1 METLIQIGYLVA
13 LVCFVLGIKGM
24 SHPDT
29 ARRGNWTLAFGMGL
43 ATLVTLMQPGINN
56 MLWIFI
62 SLALGSWWGLRMSSK
77 AQMTEMPQMV
87 SLLNGFGGLAAA
99 LVALSE
105 VMDMFYGV
113 ALEKLIIRVM
123 GMGVLGNYYLIFYL
137 VTLMISLAV
146 GGISFTGS
154 VMAMAKLNGKVS
166 GQPVRFPMQGLI
178 TNGLL
183 VLMTLLIIAILLTIA
198 IVTSPSYT
206 QVLVFALLL
215 LSLVYGVLFVL
226 PIGGAD
232 MPVVISF
239 LNSLTGLTAATTGL
253 LFDNRVMLMG
263 GVLVGAS
270 GIYLTML
277 MCKAMNRTLGA
288 VLLGQFNAG
297 SGEVARE
304 VSGQIKEIGVYDT
317 AVLLAY
323 SSRVVVVPGY
333 GLAVAQAQHLVHEL
347 EKILVAK
354 GAECKYAIHPV
365 AGRMPGHMN
374 VLLAEA
380 DVSYDLLVEMEAI
393 NPEFPQS
400 DVVLVIG
407 ANDVVNPA
415 AENDPG
421 SPIHGMPILQVHQAR
436 NVVVIKRSMAAGY
449 AGVEN
454 ELFYDPKT
462 RMLFGDARAVLG
474 DLIQEIKRL

>member
-1 METLIQIGYLVA
+1 MEAGYLVA

-24 SHPDT
+24 SDPAT
-29 ARRGNWTLAFGMGL
+29 SNRGNLVLALGMGL
-43 ATLVTLMQPGINN
+43 AVLVTLFLPGLSNLPYI
-56 MLWIFI
+56 
-62 SLALGSWWGLRMSSK
+62 LGSLVLGSVIGLRMSGQAK
-77 AQMTEMPQMV
+77 MTEMPQMV

-99 LVALSE
+99 LVALAE
-105 VMDMFYGV
+105 VVDLLYGEG
-113 ALEKLIIRVM
+113 LLRLLTQTS
-123 GMGVLGNYYLIFYL
+123 GMGSMGSYYLVFYI
-137 VTLMISLAV
+137 VTLMISLSV

-154 VMAMAKLNGKVS
+154 VFAMAKLDGKVS
-166 GQPVRFPMQGLI
+166 GQPIRFPMQGLA

-183 VLMTLLIIAILLTIA
+183 FAQVLLIVGMILAPTYA
-198 IVTSPSYT
+198 EPMVY
-206 QVLVFALLL
+206 LLFV
-215 LSLVYGVLFVL
+215 LSLVYGVLFVM

-253 LFDNRVMLMG
+253 LFDNRAMLMG

-270 GIYLTML
+270 GVYLTVL

-288 VLLGQFNAG
+288 VLLGQFNASSAG
-297 SGEVARE
+297 AGRE
-304 VSGQIKEIGVYDT
+304 MNGQIREIGAYDA

-333 GLAVAQAQHLVHEL
+333 GMAVAQAQHPMHEL
-347 EKILVAK
+347 EKLLVSK
-354 GAECKYAIHPV
+354 GVECRYAIHPV

-380 DVSYDLLVEMEAI
+380 DVSYDLLLEMEAI
-393 NPEFPQS
+393 NPEFPQT
-400 DVVLVIG
+400 DVVVVVG

-421 SPIHGMPILQVHQAR
+421 SPVYGMPILKAYQAK
-436 NVVVIKRSMAAGY
+436 NIIVIKRSMAAGY

-462 RMLFGDARAVLG
+462 RMLFGDAKAVLSE
-474 DLIQEIKRL
+474 LIQAVKGL

>member
-1 METLIQIGYLVA
+1 
-13 LVCFVLGIKGM
+13 
-24 SHPDT
+24 
-29 ARRGNWTLAFGMGL
+29 
-43 ATLVTLMQPGINN
+43 
-56 MLWIFI
+56 
-62 SLALGSWWGLRMSSK
+62 
-77 AQMTEMPQMV
+77 
-87 SLLNGFGGLAAA
+87 
-99 LVALSE
+99 
-105 VMDMFYGV
+105 
-113 ALEKLIIRVM
+113 
-123 GMGVLGNYYLIFYL
+123 
-137 VTLMISLAV
+137 MISLAV

-154 VMAMAKLNGKVS
+154 VMAMAKLDGKVS
-166 GQPVRFPMQGLI
+166 GQPLRFPMQGLV

-183 VLMTLLIIAILLTIA
+183 VIMLVLTVAIATW
-198 IVTSPSYT
+198 PSYT
-206 QVLVFALLL
+206 LPLIVILMI

-253 LFDNRVMLMG
+253 LFDNRAMLMG

-288 VLLGQFNAG
+288 VLLGQFNSG
-297 SGEVARE
+297 SGQAARE
-304 VSGQIKEIGVYDT
+304 MSGQIKEIGLYDT

-347 EKILVAK
+347 EKILAAK

-393 NPEFPQS
+393 NPDFPLT

-421 SPIHGMPILQVHQAR
+421 SPIYGMPILQVHQAR
-436 NVVVIKRSMAAGY
+436 NVIVIKRSMAAGY

-462 RMLFGDARAVLG
+462 RMLFGDAKAVLG
-474 DLIQEIKRL
+474 DLIQAIKGL

>member
-1 METLIQIGYLVA
+1 METIMEVGYLTA

-24 SHPDT
+24 SDPAT
-29 ARRGNWTLAFGMGL
+29 ANRGNS
-43 ATLVTLMQPGINN
+43 I
-56 MLWIFI
+56 
-62 SLALGSWWGLRMSSK
+62 LALGMALAIVVTLLLPGLANLPYILGSLLLGAWLGLRMSGK

-99 LVALSE
+99 LVALAE
-105 VMDMFYGV
+105 VVDLLYGEG
-113 ALEKLIIRVM
+113 LLNLLTQTT
-123 GMGVLGNYYLIFYL
+123 GMGSMGSDYLVFYV
-137 VTLMISLAV
+137 VTLMISLSV

-154 VMAMAKLNGKVS
+154 VLAMAKLDGKVS
-166 GQPVRFPMQGLI
+166 GQPVRFPFQGMI

-183 VLMTLLIIAILLTIA
+183 ALMVLLILAMIDFTYSAEPM
-198 IVTSPSYT
+198 VY
-206 QVLVFALLL
+206 ALFLI
-215 LSLVYGVLFVL
+215 SLVYGVLFVL

-253 LFDNRVMLMG
+253 LFDNRAMLMG

-270 GIYLTML
+270 GVYLTVL

-288 VLLGQFNAG
+288 VLLGQFNASPTG
-297 SGEVARE
+297 AGRE
-304 VSGQIKEIGVYDT
+304 INGQIREIGTYDA

-333 GLAVAQAQHLVHEL
+333 GMAVAQAQHPMHEL
-347 EKILVAK
+347 EKLLVSK
-354 GAECKYAIHPV
+354 GVECRYAIHPV

-380 DVSYDLLVEMEAI
+380 DVSYDVLLEMEAI
-393 NPEFPQS
+393 NPDFPQT
-400 DVVLVIG
+400 DVVVVVG

-415 AENDPG
+415 AENDTG
-421 SPIHGMPILQVHQAR
+421 SPVYGMPILKAHQAK
-436 NVVVIKRSMAAGY
+436 NIIVIKRSMAAGY

-454 ELFYDPKT
+454 ELFYDSKT
-462 RMLFGDARAVLG
+462 RMLFGDAKNVLSE
-474 DLIQEIKRL
+474 LIQAVKSL

>member
-29 ARRGNWTLAFGMGL
+29 ARRGNWTLALGMGL
-43 ATLVTLMQPGINN
+43 ATLVTLMQPGLGNLPLI
-56 MLWIFI
+56 LI
-62 SLALGSWWGLRMSSK
+62 SLGLGSWWGMRMSSK

-105 VMDMFYGV
+105 VLNMFYGD
-113 ALEKLIIRVM
+113 ALVNLLMEAM
-123 GMGVLGNYYLIFYL
+123 GMGVLGQYYLLFYV

-154 VMAMAKLNGKVS
+154 VMAMAKLDGKVS
-166 GQPVRFPMQGLI
+166 GQPLRFPMQGLV

-183 VLMTLLIIAILLTIA
+183 VIMLVLTVAIATW
-198 IVTSPSYT
+198 PSYT
-206 QVLVFALLL
+206 LPLIVILMI

-253 LFDNRVMLMG
+253 LMG

-288 VLLGQFNAG
+288 VLLGQFNSG
-297 SGEVARE
+297 SGQAARE
-304 VSGQIKEIGVYDT
+304 MSGQIKEIGLYDT
-317 AVLLAY
+317 AILLAY

-347 EKILVAK
+347 EKILAAK
-354 GAECKYAIHPV
+354 GSECKYAIHPV

-393 NPEFPQS
+393 NPDFPLT

-421 SPIHGMPILQVHQAR
+421 SPIYGMPILQVHQAR

-462 RMLFGDARAVLG
+462 RMLFGDAKAVLG
-474 DLIQEIKRL
+474 DLIQAIKGL

>member
-1 METLIQIGYLVA
+1 
-13 LVCFVLGIKGM
+13 
-24 SHPDT
+24 
-29 ARRGNWTLAFGMGL
+29 
-43 ATLVTLMQPGINN
+43 
-56 MLWIFI
+56 
-62 SLALGSWWGLRMSSK
+62 
-77 AQMTEMPQMV
+77 MTEMPQMV

-105 VMDMFYGV
+105 VVDMFYGEAMV
-113 ALEKLIIRVM
+113 KLESEAM
-123 GMGVLGNYYLIFYL
+123 GMGAMGKYYLIFYL

-154 VMAMAKLNGKVS
+154 VMAMAKLDGKVS
-166 GQPVRFPMQGLI
+166 GQPIRFQMQGLV

-183 VLMTLLIIAILLTIA
+183 VLMAVLAGIFVGWPKDSEA
-198 IVTSPSYT
+198 IVY
-206 QVLVFALLL
+206 VLLVI
-215 LSLVYGVLFVL
+215 SLVYGVLFVL

-253 LFDNRVMLMG
+253 LFDNRAMLMG

-297 SGEVARE
+297 AGGASRE

-323 SSRVVVVPGY
+323 SSRLVVVPGY

-347 EKILVAK
+347 EKLLVAK

-393 NPEFPQS
+393 NPDFPKT

-415 AENDPG
+415 AENDSG
-421 SPIHGMPILQVHQAR
+421 SPIHGMPILQVHMAR

-454 ELFYDPKT
+454 ELFYHPKT
-462 RMLFGDARAVLG
+462 RMLFGDAKAVLG
-474 DLIQEIKRL
+474 DLIQAIKSL

>member
-29 ARRGNWTLAFGMGL
+29 ALRGNWTLALGMGL
-43 ATLVTLMQPGINN
+43 ATLVTLMQPDLGNLPLI
-56 MLWIFI
+56 LI
-62 SLALGSWWGLRMSSK
+62 SLGLGSWWGMRMSSK

-99 LVALSE
+99 LVAFSE
-105 VMDMFYGV
+105 VVDMFYGDAMV
-113 ALEKLIIRVM
+113 NLLMEVM
-123 GMGVLGNYYLIFYL
+123 SMGVLGQYYLLFYV

-154 VMAMAKLNGKVS
+154 VMAMAKLDGKVS
-166 GQPVRFPMQGLI
+166 GQPLRFPMQGLV

-183 VLMTLLIIAILLTIA
+183 VIMLVLTVAIATW
-198 IVTSPSYT
+198 PSYT
-206 QVLVFALLL
+206 LPLIVILMI

-253 LFDNRVMLMG
+253 LFDNRAMLMG

-288 VLLGQFNAG
+288 VLLGQFNSG
-297 SGEVARE
+297 SGQAARE
-304 VSGQIKEIGVYDT
+304 MSGQIKEIGLYDT
-317 AVLLAY
+317 AILLAY

-347 EKILVAK
+347 EKILAAK

-393 NPEFPQS
+393 NPDFPLT

-421 SPIHGMPILQVHQAR
+421 SPIYGMPILQVHQAR

-462 RMLFGDARAVLG
+462 RMLFGDA
-474 DLIQEIKRL
+474 

>member
-29 ARRGNWTLAFGMGL
+29 ARRGNWTLALGMGL
-43 ATLVTLMQPGINN
+43 ATLVTLMQPGLGNLPLI
-56 MLWIFI
+56 LI
-62 SLALGSWWGLRMSSK
+62 SLGLGSWWGIRMSSK

-105 VMDMFYGV
+105 VVDMFYGD
-113 ALEKLIIRVM
+113 AMANLLMEVM
-123 GMGVLGNYYLIFYL
+123 GMGVLGQYYLLFYV

-154 VMAMAKLNGKVS
+154 VMAMAKLDGKVS
-166 GQPVRFPMQGLI
+166 GQPLRFPMQGLV

-183 VLMTLLIIAILLTIA
+183 VIMLVLTVAIATW
-198 IVTSPSYT
+198 PSYT
-206 QVLVFALLL
+206 LPLIVILMI

-253 LFDNRVMLMG
+253 LFDNRAMLMG

-288 VLLGQFNAG
+288 VLLGQFN
-297 SGEVARE
+297 S
-304 VSGQIKEIGVYDT
+304 
-317 AVLLAY
+317 
-323 SSRVVVVPGY
+323 
-333 GLAVAQAQHLVHEL
+333 
-347 EKILVAK
+347 
-354 GAECKYAIHPV
+354 
-365 AGRMPGHMN
+365 
-374 VLLAEA
+374 
-380 DVSYDLLVEMEAI
+380 
-393 NPEFPQS
+393 
-400 DVVLVIG
+400 
-407 ANDVVNPA
+407 
-415 AENDPG
+415 
-421 SPIHGMPILQVHQAR
+421 
-436 NVVVIKRSMAAGY
+436 
-449 AGVEN
+449 
-454 ELFYDPKT
+454 
-462 RMLFGDARAVLG
+462 
-474 DLIQEIKRL
+474 

>member
-1 METLIQIGYLVA
+1 METIMELGYLTA

-24 SHPDT
+24 SDPAT
-29 ARRGNWTLAFGMGL
+29 ANRGNRILALGMGL
-43 ATLVTLMQPGINN
+43 AIVVTLLWPGLSNLPYI
-56 MLWIFI
+56 
-62 SLALGSWWGLRMSSK
+62 LGSLMVGSWIGLRMSGK

-99 LVALSE
+99 MVALAE
-105 VMDMFYGV
+105 VVDLLYGEG
-113 ALEKLIIRVM
+113 LLKLLTQTS
-123 GMGVLGNYYLIFYL
+123 GMGSMGSYYLIFYS
-137 VTLMISLAV
+137 VTLMISLSV

-154 VMAMAKLNGKVS
+154 LLAMAKLDGKVS
-166 GQPVRFPMQGLI
+166 GQPIRFSLQGFL

-183 VLMTLLIIAILLTIA
+183 VIMVLLIGA
-198 IVTSPSYT
+198 IVGYPTYAEPMVY
-206 QVLVFALLL
+206 LLL
-215 LSLVYGVLFVL
+215 LASLVYGVLFVL

-253 LFDNRVMLMG
+253 LFDNRAMLMG

-270 GIYLTML
+270 GVYLTVL

-288 VLLGQFNAG
+288 VLLGQFNASSAG
-297 SGEVARE
+297 AGREISGH
-304 VSGQIKEIGVYDT
+304 IKEIGTYDA

-333 GLAVAQAQHLVHEL
+333 GMAVAQAQHPMHEL
-347 EKILVAK
+347 EKILVSK
-354 GAECKYAIHPV
+354 GVECRYAIHPV

-380 DVSYDLLVEMEAI
+380 DVSYDVLLEMDAI
-393 NPEFPQS
+393 NPDFPQT
-400 DVVLVIG
+400 DVVVVVG

-421 SPIHGMPILQVHQAR
+421 SPVYGMPILKAYQAK
-436 NVVVIKRSMAAGY
+436 NIIVIKRSMAAGY

-462 RMLFGDARAVLG
+462 RMLFGDAKNVLSE
-474 DLIQEIKRL
+474 LIQAVKGL

>member
-1 METLIQIGYLVA
+1 METWIEVGYLVA

-24 SHPDT
+24 SHPDS
-29 ARRGNWTLAFGMGL
+29 ARRGNRTLAVGMGL
-43 ATLVTLMQPGINN
+43 ATLVTLLQPGLSNIH
-56 MLWIFI
+56 WILI
-62 SLALGSWWGLRMSSK
+62 SLALGTWWGLRMSAK

-99 LVALSE
+99 LVALAE
-105 VMDMFYGV
+105 VVDMFYGE
-113 ALEKLIIRVM
+113 ALAKLLIKVL
-123 GMGVLGNYYLIFYL
+123 GMGPLGSYYLVFYL

-154 VMAMAKLNGKVS
+154 VMAMAKLDGKVS
-166 GQPVRFPMQGLI
+166 GQPVRFPWQGLI

-183 VLMTLLIIAILLTIA
+183 VLMALLIMM
-198 IVTSPSYT
+198 IVTWPSYT
-206 QVLVFALLL
+206 QFLIYGLLL
-215 LSLVYGVLFVL
+215 ISLIYGVLFVM

-253 LFDNRVMLMG
+253 LFDNQAMVMG

-270 GIYLTML
+270 GVYLTML

-288 VLLGQFNAG
+288 VLLGQFN
-297 SGEVARE
+297 SGAASSARE

-347 EKILVAK
+347 EKLLFSK
-354 GAECKYAIHPV
+354 GAQCQYAIHPV

-380 DVSYDLLVEMEAI
+380 DVSYDLLVEMDTI
-393 NPEFPQS
+393 NPDFPVT

-421 SPIHGMPILQVHQAR
+421 SPIYGMPILQVHQAR

-454 ELFYDPKT
+454 ELFYDSKT
-462 RMLFGDARAVLG
+462 RMLFGDAKSVLG
-474 DLIQEIKRL
+474 DLIQAIKGL

>member
-1 METLIQIGYLVA
+1 
-13 LVCFVLGIKGM
+13 
-24 SHPDT
+24 
-29 ARRGNWTLAFGMGL
+29 MGL
-43 ATLVTLMQPGINN
+43 ATLVTLLQPGLSNLSLI
-56 MLWIFI
+56 LI
-62 SLALGSWWGLRMSSK
+62 SLALGSWWGMRMSSG

-105 VMDMFYGV
+105 VVDMFYGEAMV
-113 ALEKLIIRVM
+113 KLESEAM
-123 GMGVLGNYYLIFYL
+123 GMGAMGKYYLIFYL

-154 VMAMAKLNGKVS
+154 VMAMAKLDGKVS
-166 GQPVRFPMQGLI
+166 GQPIRFQMQGLV

-183 VLMTLLIIAILLTIA
+183 VLMAVLAGIFVGWPKDSEA
-198 IVTSPSYT
+198 IVY
-206 QVLVFALLL
+206 VLLVI
-215 LSLVYGVLFVL
+215 SLVYGVLFVL

-253 LFDNRVMLMG
+253 LFDNRAMLMG

-297 SGEVARE
+297 AGGASRE

-317 AVLLAY
+317 SVLLAY
-323 SSRVVVVPGY
+323 SSRLVVVPGY

-347 EKILVAK
+347 EKLLVAK

-393 NPEFPQS
+393 NPDFPKT

-415 AENDPG
+415 AENDSG
-421 SPIHGMPILQVHQAR
+421 SPIHGMPILQVHMAR

-454 ELFYDPKT
+454 ELFYHPKT
-462 RMLFGDARAVLG
+462 RMLFGDAKAVLG
-474 DLIQEIKRL
+474 DLIQAIKSL

>member
-1 METLIQIGYLVA
+1 METLIQTGYLVA

-24 SHPDT
+24 SHPDS
-29 ARRGNWTLAFGMGL
+29 ARRGNTVLAAGMGL
-43 ATLVTLMQPGINN
+43 AVLMTLIKPGLGNLPWILGSLVLGTLV
-56 MLWIFI
+56 
-62 SLALGSWWGLRMSSK
+62 GLRMSSK

-99 LVALSE
+99 LVALAE
-105 VMDMFYGV
+105 VVDMYFGD
-113 ALEKLIIRVM
+113 ALVRLVYTTM
-123 GMGVLGNYYLIFYL
+123 GMGVIGKYYLVFYI
-137 VTLMISLAV
+137 VTLMVSLSV
-146 GGISFTGS
+146 GAISFTGS
-154 VMAMAKLNGKVS
+154 VMAMAKLEGKVS
-166 GQPVRFPMQGLI
+166 GQPIRFKGQALF

-183 VLMTLLIIAILLTIA
+183 LLLAGLTLG
-198 IVTSPSYT
+198 IVMWPSYS
-206 QVLVFALLL
+206 QPMVYLLL
-215 LSLVYGVLFVL
+215 VLSLVYGVLFVL

-253 LFDNRVMLMG
+253 IFDNRAMLMG

-270 GIYLTML
+270 GVYLTVL
-277 MCKAMNRTLGA
+277 MCQAMNRTLGA

-297 SGEVARE
+297 AGGPARE
-304 VSGQIKEIGVYDT
+304 LNGQIREIGIYDT

-333 GLAVAQAQHLVHEL
+333 GMAVAQAQHPAHEL
-347 EKILVAK
+347 EKMLVAR
-354 GAECKYAIHPV
+354 GVDVRYAIHPV

-380 DVSYDLLVEMEAI
+380 DVAYDALVEMEAI
-393 NPEFPQS
+393 NPEFPQT
-400 DVVLVIG
+400 DVVVVVG

-421 SPIHGMPILQVHQAR
+421 SPIHGMPILQAHLAR
-436 NVVVIKRSMAAGY
+436 NIVVIKRSMAAGY

-454 ELFYDPKT
+454 ELFYNPKT
-462 RMLFGDARAVLG
+462 RMLFGDAKSVLG
-474 DLIQEIKRL
+474 ELIQNIKNL

>member
-29 ARRGNWTLAFGMGL
+29 ARRGNWTLAMGMGL
-43 ATLVTLMQPGINN
+43 AILVTLMQPGLGNLPLI
-56 MLWIFI
+56 LI
-62 SLALGSWWGLRMSSK
+62 SLGLGSWWGMRMSSK

-105 VMDMFYGV
+105 VVDMFYGD
-113 ALEKLIIRVM
+113 ALVNLLMEVM
-123 GMGVLGNYYLIFYL
+123 GMGVLGHYYLLFYV

-154 VMAMAKLNGKVS
+154 VMAMAKLDGKVS
-166 GQPVRFPMQGLI
+166 GQPLRFPMQGLV

-183 VLMTLLIIAILLTIA
+183 VIMLILTVAIATWP
-198 IVTSPSYT
+198 SSYT
-206 QVLVFALLL
+206 LPLIVILMI

-288 VLLGQFNAG
+288 VLLGQFNSG
-297 SGEVARE
+297 SGQAARE
-304 VSGQIKEIGVYDT
+304 MSGQIKEIGLYDT
-317 AVLLAY
+317 AILLAY

-347 EKILVAK
+347 EKILATK

-393 NPEFPQS
+393 NPDFPLT

-421 SPIHGMPILQVHQAR
+421 SPIYGMPILQVHQAR
-436 NVVVIKRSMAAGY
+436 NVIVIKRSMAAGY

-462 RMLFGDARAVLG
+462 RMLFGDAKAVLG
-474 DLIQEIKRL
+474 DLIQTIKGL

>member
-1 METLIQIGYLVA
+1 
-13 LVCFVLGIKGM
+13 
-24 SHPDT
+24 
-29 ARRGNWTLAFGMGL
+29 
-43 ATLVTLMQPGINN
+43 
-56 MLWIFI
+56 
-62 SLALGSWWGLRMSSK
+62 
-77 AQMTEMPQMV
+77 EMPQMV

-105 VMDMFYGV
+105 VLNMFYGD
-113 ALEKLIIRVM
+113 ALVNLLMEAM
-123 GMGVLGNYYLIFYL
+123 GMGVLGQYYLLFYV

-154 VMAMAKLNGKVS
+154 VMAMAKLDGKVS
-166 GQPVRFPMQGLI
+166 GQPLRFPMQGLV

-183 VLMTLLIIAILLTIA
+183 VIMLVLTVAIATW
-198 IVTSPSYT
+198 PSYT
-206 QVLVFALLL
+206 LPLIVILMI
-215 LSLVYGVLFVL
+215 LSLIYGVLFVL

-253 LFDNRVMLMG
+253 LFDNRAMLMG

-288 VLLGQFNAG
+288 VLLGQFNSG
-297 SGEVARE
+297 SGQAARE
-304 VSGQIKEIGVYDT
+304 MSGQIKEIGLYDT
-317 AVLLAY
+317 AILLAY

-347 EKILVAK
+347 EKILAAK

-393 NPEFPQS
+393 NPDFPLT

-421 SPIHGMPILQVHQAR
+421 SPIYGMPILQVHQAR
-436 NVVVIKRSMAAGY
+436 NVIVIKRSMAAGY

-462 RMLFGDARAVLG
+462 RMLFGDAKAVLG
-474 DLIQEIKRL
+474 DLIQVIKGL

>member
-1 METLIQIGYLVA
+1 
-13 LVCFVLGIKGM
+13 
-24 SHPDT
+24 
-29 ARRGNWTLAFGMGL
+29 
-43 ATLVTLMQPGINN
+43 
-56 MLWIFI
+56 
-62 SLALGSWWGLRMSSK
+62 
-77 AQMTEMPQMV
+77 
-87 SLLNGFGGLAAA
+87 

-105 VMDMFYGV
+105 VVDMFYGEAMV
-113 ALEKLIIRVM
+113 KLESEAM
-123 GMGVLGNYYLIFYL
+123 GMGAMGKYYLIFYL

-154 VMAMAKLNGKVS
+154 VMAMAKLDGKVS
-166 GQPVRFPMQGLI
+166 GQPIRFQMQGLV

-183 VLMTLLIIAILLTIA
+183 VLMAVLAGIFVGWPKDSEA
-198 IVTSPSYT
+198 IVY
-206 QVLVFALLL
+206 VLLVI
-215 LSLVYGVLFVL
+215 SLVYGVLFVL

-253 LFDNRVMLMG
+253 LFDNRAMLMG

-297 SGEVARE
+297 AGGASRE

-323 SSRVVVVPGY
+323 SSRLVVVPGY

-347 EKILVAK
+347 EKLLVAK

-393 NPEFPQS
+393 NPDFPKT

-415 AENDPG
+415 AENDSG
-421 SPIHGMPILQVHQAR
+421 SPIHGMPILQVHMAR

-454 ELFYDPKT
+454 ELFYHPKT
-462 RMLFGDARAVLG
+462 RMLFGDAKAVLG
-474 DLIQEIKRL
+474 DLIQAIKSL

>member
-29 ARRGNWTLAFGMGL
+29 ARRGNWTLALGMGL
-43 ATLVTLMQPGINN
+43 ATLVTLMQPGLGNLPLI
-56 MLWIFI
+56 LI
-62 SLALGSWWGLRMSSK
+62 SLGLGSWWGMRMSSK

-99 LVALSE
+99 LVAFSE
-105 VMDMFYGV
+105 VVDMFYGDAMV
-113 ALEKLIIRVM
+113 NLLMEVM
-123 GMGVLGNYYLIFYL
+123 SMGVLGQYYLLFYV

-154 VMAMAKLNGKVS
+154 VMAMAKLDGKVS
-166 GQPVRFPMQGLI
+166 GQPLRFPMQGLV

-183 VLMTLLIIAILLTIA
+183 VIMLVLTVAIATW
-198 IVTSPSYT
+198 PSYT
-206 QVLVFALLL
+206 LPLIVILMI

-288 VLLGQFNAG
+288 VLLGQFNSG
-297 SGEVARE
+297 SGQAARE
-304 VSGQIKEIGVYDT
+304 MSGQIKEIGLYDT
-317 AVLLAY
+317 AILLAY

-347 EKILVAK
+347 EKILAAK

-374 VLLAEA
+374 VLMAEA

-393 NPEFPQS
+393 NPDFPLT

-421 SPIHGMPILQVHQAR
+421 SPIYGMPILQVHQAR
-436 NVVVIKRSMAAGY
+436 NVIVIKRSMA
-449 AGVEN
+449 
-454 ELFYDPKT
+454 
-462 RMLFGDARAVLG
+462 
-474 DLIQEIKRL
+474 